1 MLRYAKASNCLFF
14 TTLLQD
20 AVQTYDLERSAL
32 LDPAYEHPSPP
43 NAFAI
48 SSTSHLLL
56 STSESPPVIQLTN
69 LLLGTRPLLLRPQC
83 SSSSVIVVEFHPE
96 RGNLFLLAFAD
107 GTCAVYDAA
116 FIFRDGGTGERRSGA
131 SASEFR
137 WEVAHIKGLYTTTAI
152 VSGTKS
158 HQPTI
163 LADVNPALGWNRAA
177 EITAAAFIPGYKTT
191 VITAG
196 SDGRCFLLDFAPS
209 EARTAN
215 VLHSWSVAAHVTC
228 LSLLAPSRDHGAS
241 LPLSGLRDYETHSPI
256 CYVAFGCRDS
266 RVFIF
271 DLNGNLLWDQII
283 FQGGSPILD
292 IEWMEGDDWPQ
303 PIPSRN
309 SQLEARMPKSDRSKK
324 SPESVLAGGRPVAE
338 EIVTILD
345 EVDAPAES
353 RRIELRNQSND
364 RATDA
369 VEQSSA
375 AFNHLDLPSLM
386 KSLEPAHSDHKD
398 SFGTTNT
405 TSSESLATMMRNFQ
419 FPVPPI
425 RDVPPI
431 PPLERRSVGQLPRN
445 NSWAAESPPNNQAI
459 QKVLDASS
467 IEAYVDHL
475 GRNGGLAPLNSS
487 ANRKP
492 PVKILPHLARRS
504 SEPGPTGGGEAI
516 GICEPT
522 EGQQK
527 RTLTDRPN
535 TNLEDLWTDITVDN
549 GGAPVEQLDRES
561 SNKENYSSNDFSPTP
576 RSNDVV
582 HPITAKPLNK
592 RAQPGCAPGSAGF
605 KIFVDKKDRTDYPQP
620 LSANPSK
627 STAPKRQ
634 PLAPTSTN
642 TSRISPTVRAPW
654 YRQKARNAS
663 GENHRSSIYG
673 PGALARKIQQEVMIT
688 VSVELDV
695 LRREMNERFAFQKA
709 EFEFEIKKSQV
720 WTLRVDNENRKLR
733 EELAKERKRREGER
747 GRERLNLC

>member
-1 MLRYAKASNCLFF
+1 DRVRMLRYAKASNCLFF

-107 GTCAVYDAA
+107 GICAVYDAA

-241 LPLSGLRDYETHSPI
+241 LPLSGLRDYETYSPI

-271 DLNGNLLWDQII
+271 DLNGNLLWDQIM
-283 FQGGSPILD
+283 FQGGSPILN

-303 PIPSRN
+303 PIPSR
-309 SQLEARMPKSDRSKK
+309 SSRLEARMPKSDRSRK
-324 SPESVLAGGRPVAE
+324 SPGSVLAGGRPVAE

-345 EVDAPAES
+345 EADAPAES
-353 RRIELRNQSND
+353 RRIKFRNQSND

-369 VEQSSA
+369 VEQ
-375 AFNHLDLPSLM
+375 
-386 KSLEPAHSDHKD
+386 
-398 SFGTTNT
+398 
-405 TSSESLATMMRNFQ
+405 
-419 FPVPPI
+419 
-425 RDVPPI
+425 
-431 PPLERRSVGQLPRN
+431 
-445 NSWAAESPPNNQAI
+445 
-459 QKVLDASS
+459 
-467 IEAYVDHL
+467 
-475 GRNGGLAPLNSS
+475 
-487 ANRKP
+487 
-492 PVKILPHLARRS
+492 
-504 SEPGPTGGGEAI
+504 
-516 GICEPT
+516 
-522 EGQQK
+522 
-527 RTLTDRPN
+527 
-535 TNLEDLWTDITVDN
+535 
-549 GGAPVEQLDRES
+549 
-561 SNKENYSSNDFSPTP
+561 
-576 RSNDVV
+576 
-582 HPITAKPLNK
+582 
-592 RAQPGCAPGSAGF
+592 
-605 KIFVDKKDRTDYPQP
+605 
-620 LSANPSK
+620 
-627 STAPKRQ
+627 
-634 PLAPTSTN
+634 
-642 TSRISPTVRAPW
+642 
-654 YRQKARNAS
+654 
-663 GENHRSSIYG
+663 
-673 PGALARKIQQEVMIT
+673 
-688 VSVELDV
+688 
-695 LRREMNERFAFQKA
+695 
-709 EFEFEIKKSQV
+709 
-720 WTLRVDNENRKLR
+720 
-733 EELAKERKRREGER
+733 
-747 GRERLNLC
+747 